1 MHVNVAAATLISV
14 EGAGF
19 ALISVEEAGFVDTAT
34 NNGQN
39 DADGRRSA
47 IVSHGVYM
55 EYMGWIRL

>member
-1 MHVNVAAATLISV
+1 M
-14 EGAGF
+14 
-19 ALISVEEAGFVDTAT
+19 ISVEEAGFVDTAT

-55 EYMGWIRL
+55 EYMEWIRL